1 MRQKLNRFVGDDPAG
16 LRSRPIRRSG
26 FTLVE
31 LLVVIAIIGVMVGL
45 LLPAVQAAR
54 EAARRMSCSNNSKQI
69 GLAMHNYHD
78 TFNVLPKPGFH
89 NRDIIVNASSSSSS
103 QSWMVA
109 ILPFIE
115 QNAVHDQFDFSHS
128 GGSRGFRDNPNNLL
142 LGSQEIST
150 YRCPSD
156 GGRKTPLSLSSTWTF
171 PDGTRGGLAR
181 GNYGVNGGAGSA
193 TSRTDFRRPRERGP
207 FHFGGSG
214 TPSPGEPYAAK
225 FADIRD
231 GLSNTILVGE
241 LIAPEVANDIRG
253 AWMYASSNYI
263 CGGEPSYRSPRIQ
276 IGPNGNALDD
286 SKMDR
291 PGVCGYAGE
300 PDRHLRCVSGGSR
313 GFQTA
318 RSRHPGGVHVT
329 LADGS
334 IRFISESIILPVWLN
349 LLAMQDGEVIPGD
362 TF

>member
-1 MRQKLNRFVGDDPAG
+1 MMTNFMKIFPTG
-16 LRSRPIRRSG
+16 LACCRNKRRG

-115 QNAVHDQFDFSHS
+115 QGAIYDQFDFSHS
-128 GGSRGFRDNPNNLL
+128 GGDRGFRDNRNNLL
-142 LGSQEIST
+142 LGSREIST

-156 GGRKTPLSLSSTWTF
+156 GGRKALLTLSSTWVY
-171 PDGTRGGLAR
+171 PDGTAGGLAR
-181 GNYGVNGGAGSA
+181 GNYGINGGSGSIF
-193 TSRTDFRRPRERGP
+193 SRTDFRRPLERGP

-214 TPSPGEPYAAK
+214 TPSPGEPYAAR

-231 GLSNTILVGE
+231 GLSNTVLIGE
-241 LIAPEVANDIRG
+241 LLAPEVANDIRA
-253 AWMYASSNYI
+253 AWMYASSSYI
-263 CGGEPSYRSPRIQ
+263 TGGAPSYANPRFQ
-276 IGPNGNALDD
+276 LTPNGNALDD
-286 SKMDR
+286 TKMDR
-291 PGVCGYAGE
+291 PGTCGYVGV
-300 PDRHLRCVSGGSR
+300 PDRQLRCVAGGSR
-313 GFQTA
+313 GFQTS

-329 LADGS
+329 MADGAVK
-334 IRFISESIILPVWLN
+334 FITDSVPLQVWLT
-349 LLAMQDGEVIPGD
+349 LLAMQDGQVIPSD
-362 TF
+362 IL